1 MTREC
6 LSRPSAWIR
15 QHFIEKICWLKFFI
29 LKVIFI
35 QVTID
40 LAYVTGTVPAKEFAI
55 MSTCCVFIVVI
66 GE

>member
-1 MTREC
+1 M
-6 LSRPSAWIR
+6 
-15 QHFIEKICWLKFFI
+15 IEKICWLKFFI